1 MKKLFWIATLV
12 ALMGCNQKQIP
23 AYVSSNFEL
32 IQLTDGVFA
41 CIHKFGG
48 KAICNVGIVDNG
60 NETLIFDTFLSPE
73 VAEEIHSIIEHY
85 GLSPVRY
92 VVNSH
97 AHNDHVRGNQVFS
110 DEVDIVSTRRT
121 AELIKEWET
130 GSFQEEKEYAPPLFA
145 HWDSLFHAFTGDTTS
160 REYKTI
166 LMWRPFYEVLAESYL
181 KVQTRLPNLFFEDQM
196 DIEGP
201 DRSIRLISR
210 GAGHT
215 ESDLILYLPDDQII
229 FAGDLVFFEMHP
241 YMGQGTPDD
250 WVRYLEYME
259 TLDINILIP
268 GHGQVCGRD
277 GISAT
282 KAYIHSID
290 SLVYTMI
297 DQNMG
302 IEKIPEIRIPEPYKK
317 WWFEDFFALNL
328 RFMYRT
334 SLLLSDS

>member
-1 MKKLFWIATLV
+1 MKKLFWIATLA
-12 ALMGCNQKQIP
+12 ALIGCNHRQMP

-32 IQLTDGVFA
+32 IQLTEGVFA

-110 DEVDIVSTRRT
+110 DEVDIISTRRT
-121 AELIKEWET
+121 AELIEEWET

-145 HWDSLFHAFTGDTTS
+145 HWDSLYHTYTGDTAS
-160 REYKTI
+160 REYANI
-166 LMWRPFYEVLAESYL
+166 LMWRPFYEILAESYL
-181 KVQTRLPNLFFEDQM
+181 KVQTRLPNLYIEDQM
-196 DIEGP
+196 DIDGP
-201 DRSIRLISR
+201 DRRIRLISW

-215 ESDLILYLPDDQII
+215 ESDMILYLPDDQIL
-229 FAGDLVFFEMHP
+229 FAGDLVFYEMHP
-241 YMGQGTPDD
+241 YMGQGFPDD
-250 WVRYLEYME
+250 WLEYLDYME
-259 TLDINILIP
+259 ELNFNTLVP
-268 GHGQVCGRD
+268 GHGQVCGKE

-282 KAYIHSID
+282 KSYIRSVD
-290 SLVYTMI
+290 SLAHTMI
-297 DQNMG
+297 GQGME
-302 IEKIPEIRIPEPYKK
+302 IERIPEIQIPDPYKT
-317 WWFEDFFALNL
+317 WWFEDFFEINL
-328 RFMYRT
+328 RLMYRT
-334 SLLLSDS
+334 RMDQN

>member
-48 KAICNVGIVDNG
+48 KAICNVGIIDNG
-60 NETLIFDTFLSPE
+60 KESLIFDTFLSPE
-73 VAEEIHSIIEHY
+73 VAKEINTVIEHY

-110 DEVDIVSTRRT
+110 EEVDIVSTKRT

-130 GSFQEEKEYAPPLFA
+130 EGLQDEREYAPALFA
-145 HWDSLFHAFTGDTTS
+145 HWDSMHNVFTGDTAS
-160 REYKTI
+160 REYATI
-166 LMWRPFYEVLAESYL
+166 LMWKPYYEVLSESYL
-181 KVQTRLPNLFFEDQM
+181 KVTTRLPNLFVEDQM
-196 DIEGP
+196 NMDGP
-201 DRSIRLISR
+201 ERRIRLISL

-215 ESDLILYLPDDQII
+215 ESDMILHLPDDQIL
-229 FAGDLVFFEMHP
+229 FTADLVFNGMHP
-241 YMGQGTPDD
+241 YMGQGVPDD
-250 WVRYLEYME
+250 WVKYLDYME
-259 TLDINILIP
+259 ELDFNTLVP
-268 GHGQVCGRD
+268 GHGQVCGKE
-277 GISAT
+277 GILAM
-282 KAYIHSID
+282 KGYIHSVD
-290 SLVYTMI
+290 SLAHTMI

-302 IEKIPEIRIPEPYKK
+302 IERIPEIQVPNPYKT
-317 WWFEDFFALNL
+317 WWFDNFFVSNL
-328 RFMYRT
+328 RFLYRIRINQN
-334 SLLLSDS
+334 